1 MLKNNKGIS
10 LITLILT
17 IIVILI
23 LTAIFVSSGLDSI
36 FEAKGS
42 KNANEIAQLKS
53 AVADRFNS
61 YLKNEDTVA
70 LVGKLAKNTESYNT
84 VDECVNKI
92 ISTLDFEKATDE
104 EKNAEKNRISNNI
117 SRDYEKYVMIIES
130 GDMAQLG
137 LENYSKTNRYIVD
150 YYTGAVYG
158 PISD

>member
-23 LTAIFVSSGLDSI
+23 LTAIFLSTGLDSI

-53 AVADRFNS
+53 AISDRFNS

-70 LVGKLAKNTESYNT
+70 LTGKLAKNTYT
-84 VDECVNKI
+84 TDECINKI

-104 EKNAEKNRISNNI
+104 EKETQKNKISNNI

-150 YYTGAVYG
+150 YYTGMVYG
-158 PISD
+158 PIAD

>member
-23 LTAIFVSSGLDSI
+23 LTAIFLSTGLDSI
-36 FEAKGS
+36 FEAKNS

-53 AVADRFNS
+53 AVSDRFNS
-61 YLKNEDTVA
+61 HLKNEDTVT
-70 LVGKLAKNTESYNT
+70 LVGKLAKNTYTS
-84 VDECVNKI
+84 DECISKI
-92 ISTLDFEKATDE
+92 ISTLDFEKSTDE
-104 EKNAEKNRISNNI
+104 EKNTEKNKISNNI
-117 SRDYEKYVMIIES
+117 SRDYEKYVMIIEA

-150 YYTGAVYG
+150 YYTGMVYG
-158 PISD
+158 PIAD